1 MLQSSLIFF
10 VPRELQVG
18 CYRGVLVQSQ
28 TACEVQIDAPED
40 AEYFVR
46 EIEPDCLA
54 LVLDAN
60 GNHVIQRCLQKFR
73 APHTDPIHEVVL
85 SNCLN
90 VARHRHGCC
99 VLQRCI
105 DYTMPERRQALAMAV
120 AEHGL
125 GLSQNAYGNYVVQ
138 VLPLHVCPCM
148 FALACLPLHV
158 CPCMFALA
166 CLPLHVCPCIGSCPC
181 TSAFPLHV
189 PHMLQECVPTNSD
202 WYSLHC
208 VYGACVIHACSLLA
222 RLLPRPLQG
231 T

>member
-1 MLQSSLIFF
+1 VNCRSAAK
-10 VPRELQVG
+10 
-18 CYRGVLVQSQ
+18 RGVLVQSQ

-40 AEYFVR
+40 AEFFVR

-105 DYTMPERRQALAMAV
+105 DYMSPERQQALAMAV

-138 VLPLHVCPCM
+138 VLPLHVCPC
-148 FALACLPLHV
+148 
-158 CPCMFALA
+158 
-166 CLPLHVCPCIGSCPC
+166 IGSCPC
-181 TSAFPLHV
+181 TVGFPCMSHICSRNAPLPIQTGILCTACTEPASSTCALCLHGSC
-189 PHMLQECVPTNSD
+189 PDLFRCHDMSHT
-202 WYSLHC
+202 
-208 VYGACVIHACSLLA
+208 CVILRC
-222 RLLPRPLQG
+222 